1 VRGFNPRELW
11 KMMQV
16 MKRAGLTIETLDNVE
31 EVIVKLKD
39 KELLIRRPQVTTM
52 KMGSQIIFQVMG
64 EVEERTISLEE
75 EVQIS
80 DEDVQLVAS
89 QAGVSLE
96 EARKALRATKGD
108 LARAILYLKGMQ

>member
-16 MKRAGLTIETLDNVE
+16 MKRAGLTIEPLDNVE

-39 KELLIRRPQVTTM
+39 KELLIRKPQVTTM
-52 KMGSQIIFQVMG
+52 KMGSQTIFQIMG